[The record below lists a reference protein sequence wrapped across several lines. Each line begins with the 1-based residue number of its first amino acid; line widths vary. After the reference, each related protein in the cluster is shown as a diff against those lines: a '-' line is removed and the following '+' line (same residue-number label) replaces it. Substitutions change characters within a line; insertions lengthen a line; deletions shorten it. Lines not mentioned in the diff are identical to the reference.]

1 MPHRKTQ
8 FSDLDR
14 RRFLRHTWD
23 GVTARLALACCPDAN
38 SLPRHRSAITRLR

>member
-23 GVTARLALACCPDAN
+23 GVTARLALAL
-38 SLPRHRSAITRLR
+38 LPGRELFCRVIVRR